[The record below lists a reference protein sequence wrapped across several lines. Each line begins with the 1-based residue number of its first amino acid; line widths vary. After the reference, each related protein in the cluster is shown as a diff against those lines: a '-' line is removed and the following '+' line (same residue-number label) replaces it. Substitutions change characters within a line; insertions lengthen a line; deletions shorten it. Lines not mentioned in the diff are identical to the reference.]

1 MEKKIYIAPLS
12 EVMHLEPNV
21 VMKGLVG
28 ASNLPGQMGGAPK
41 RRNPD
46 VF

>member
-1 MEKKIYIAPLS
+1 MEKKIYLGPLS
-12 EVMHLEPNV
+12 EVMHLETNV
-21 VMKGLVG
+21 VMKDIVG
-28 ASNLPGQMGGAPK
+28 ASNMPGQMGGAPK

>member
-21 VMKGLVG
+21 VMKDLG
-28 ASNLPGQMGGAPK
+28 AASMPGQMGNAPK
-41 RRNPD
+41 RRAD

>member
-21 VMKGLVG
+21 VMYELG
-28 ASNLPGQMGGAPK
+28 AASMPGQMGNAPK
-41 RRNPD
+41 RRAD